1 MANSAMNFQ
10 YDSVGTVKKI
20 IIDWLSDDF
29 AGTCSF
35 STKKISG
42 FLLKGVTDPA
52 GGADQPDDNYNI
64 VLTDEEGANILANC
78 SDDLLLRD
86 ETNTET
92 VDFII
97 DGAVVGSAGRP
108 CVNDIITVSVDSA
121 GNALQ
126 GQLILYWMGSP

>member
-1 MANSAMNFQ
+1 MANSAMTFT
-10 YDSVGTVKKI
+10 YDETGTVKKVTC
-20 IIDWLSDDF
+20 DWLSDDA
-29 AGTCSF
+29 AGTCVF

-42 FLLKGVTDPA
+42 FLLKGVTNPA

-64 VLTDEEGANILANC
+64 VLTDPEGANILGNC

-97 DGAVVGSAGRP
+97 NGTGSAERP
-108 CVNDIITVSVDSA
+108 CVADVITISLDSC

-126 GQLILYWMGSP
+126 GRLVLYWCGTPH